1 MNLVKLNLLVVS
13 LSSLAGA
20 LLLIWNTDSLDY
32 GSFTWNITETL
43 LIVVSVFTMKEQT
56 KISWKL

>member
-20 LLLIWNTDSLDY
+20 LLLIWNTNSLHY
-32 GSFTWNITETL
+32 RSFTWNLVETL
-43 LIVVSVFTMKEQT
+43 LIIVSVFTMKEQT

>member
-13 LSSLAGA
+13 LSSLVGA

-32 GSFTWNITETL
+32 GSFTWNATET
-43 LIVVSVFTMKEQT
+43 IFIIVSVFTMKEQT

>member
-20 LLLIWNTDSLDY
+20 LLLIWNTNSLDY
-32 GSFTWNITETL
+32 GSFTWNLVETL
-43 LIVVSVFTMKEQT
+43 LIIVSVFTMKEQT

>member
-13 LSSLAGA
+13 LSSLVGA

-32 GSFTWNITETL
+32 GSFTWNSVETL
-43 LIVVSVFTMKEQT
+43 LIIVSVFTMKEQT

>member
-13 LSSLAGA
+13 LCSLAGA

-32 GSFTWNITETL
+32 GSFIWNITETL
-43 LIVVSVFTMKEQT
+43 FIIVSVFTMKEQT

>member
-20 LLLIWNTDSLDY
+20 LLLIWNTDSLNY
-32 GSFTWNITETL
+32 GSFIWNSVETL
-43 LIVVSVFTMKEQT
+43 LIIVSVFTMKEQT

>member
-1 MNLVKLNLLVVS
+1 MNLVKLNLLVLS
-13 LSSLAGA
+13 LCSLAGA
-20 LLLIWNTDSLDY
+20 LLLIWNTNSLDY

-43 LIVVSVFTMKEQT
+43 LIIVSVFTMKEQT

>member
-32 GSFTWNITETL
+32 GSFTWNLVETL
-43 LIVVSVFTMKEQT
+43 LIIVSVFTMKEQT

>member
-13 LSSLAGA
+13 LCSLAGA

-32 GSFTWNITETL
+32 GSFTWNATETI
-43 LIVVSVFTMKEQT
+43 LIIVSVFTMKEQT

>member
-13 LSSLAGA
+13 LCSLAGV
-20 LLLIWNTDSLDY
+20 LLLVWNTDSLSY
-32 GSFTWNITETL
+32 ESFTWNLVETIL
-43 LIVVSVFTMKEQT
+43 AIVAVFAMREQT

>member
-1 MNLVKLNLLVVS
+1 MNLVKLNLLVMS

-32 GSFTWNITETL
+32 GSFTWNVTETVL
-43 LIVVSVFTMKEQT
+43 VIVSVFTMKEQT

>member
-32 GSFTWNITETL
+32 GSFTWNSVETI
-43 LIVVSVFTMKEQT
+43 LIIVSVFAMKEQT

>member
-32 GSFTWNITETL
+32 GSFTWNSVETL
-43 LIVVSVFTMKEQT
+43 LIIVSVFTMREQA
-56 KISWKL
+56 KISWKK

>member
-13 LSSLAGA
+13 LCSLAGA

-32 GSFTWNITETL
+32 GSFTWNLVETI
-43 LIVVSVFTMKEQT
+43 LIIVSVFTMKEQT

>member
-32 GSFTWNITETL
+32 GSFTWNSVETL
-43 LIVVSVFTMKEQT
+43 LIIVSVFTMKEQT

>member
-13 LSSLAGA
+13 LSSLVGA
-20 LLLIWNTDSLDY
+20 LLLIWNTNSLDY
-32 GSFTWNITETL
+32 GSFTWNLVETL
-43 LIVVSVFTMKEQT
+43 LIIVSVFTMKEQT

>member
-20 LLLIWNTDSLDY
+20 LLLIWNTNSLNY
-32 GSFTWNITETL
+32 GSFTWNLVETL
-43 LIVVSVFTMKEQT
+43 LIIVSVFTMKEQT

>member
-1 MNLVKLNLLVVS
+1 MNLIKLELLIVS
-13 LSSLAGA
+13 FCSLAGA

-32 GSFTWNITETL
+32 GSFKWNFIETV
-43 LIVVSVFTMKEQT
+43 LIIVSVFTMKEQT

>member
-20 LLLIWNTDSLDY
+20 LLLIWNTNSLDY
-32 GSFTWNITETL
+32 GSFTWNSVETL
-43 LIVVSVFTMKEQT
+43 LIIVSVFTMKEQT

>member
-1 MNLVKLNLLVVS
+1 MNLIKLNLLVVS

-20 LLLIWNTDSLDY
+20 LLLIWNTNSLDY
-32 GSFTWNITETL
+32 GSFTWNSVETL
-43 LIVVSVFTMKEQT
+43 LIIVSVFTMKEQT